1 MNRIELVSPSG
12 TQEICITE
20 KNSENIVTILN
31 FEKEEEQK
39 VTNNSENIFNLNIH
53 IDKNA
58 ENVNICVIARYET
71 SKKQKKECN
80 ISVYLHGKNQTAKI
94 DVRGISEDSSLLNFN
109 GGGIVTKESEQ
120 CRMEII
126 QKIYLFSEK
135 SKAKAT
141 PVLRVETDN
150 VLSALHSASI
160 APFSEDL
167 FFYMESRGITKKD
180 AKDLLRIGLLKV

>member
-1 MNRIELVSPSG
+1 MFWLVG
-12 TQEICITE
+12 
-20 KNSENIVTILN
+20 
-31 FEKEEEQK
+31 
-39 VTNNSENIFNLNIH
+39 
-53 IDKNA
+53 
-58 ENVNICVIARYET
+58 
-71 SKKQKKECN
+71 N